1 MLLPPNEMVRAS
13 LVVYSDYSDRDGD
26 LYVTVA
32 PSGTTLLVPLIPT
45 IFARNIIV
53 AAFCTGSA
61 VNATIIFRKY
71 FMAGNTYVD
80 ETFALVN
87 GVQTVF
93 SSTSPL
99 EEVEIYLQ
107 NNDPANSIN
116 GYATSIA
123 RQ

>member
-26 LYVTVA
+26 FSVSVA
-32 PSGTTLLVPLIPT
+32 PSGTSLLIPRIPT

-53 AAFCTGSA
+53 AAFCNGSA
-61 VNATIIFRKY
+61 VNATLIFRKY
-71 FMAGNTYVD
+71 FMAGLASVD
-80 ETFALVN
+80 ETFVLVN
-87 GVQTVF
+87 GAATVF

-107 NNDPANSIN
+107 NNDPANAIA
-116 GYATSIA
+116 GYGTAIA